1 MVLLYHIFDG
11 FAIVRCY
18 PNSIDNDNRL
28 RVNCSRKID
37 FCMPFD
43 MNFINNLNDIIKNES
58 FVVDMNITF
67 KLSDNK
73 KIHEQLLEEAV
84 LDSKRQAELIANAIG
99 QKIVGIIELY
109 SRENFSDDEDIFFDI
124 FSTINNSGSEHD
136 SDKLQAPMSTETEL
150 VEVEWQIE

>member
-1 MVLLYHIFDG
+1 
-11 FAIVRCY
+11 
-18 PNSIDNDNRL
+18 
-28 RVNCSRKID
+28 
-37 FCMPFD
+37 MPFD

-109 SRENFSDDEDIFFDI
+109 SRENFFR
-124 FSTINNSGSEHD
+124 
-136 SDKLQAPMSTETEL
+136 
-150 VEVEWQIE
+150 